1 MRTLYISCVLA
12 VAVLALLFEEG
23 VLPVGF
29 LPTDATMQ
37 YVFALLCVAMTFG
50 NVFVALRLFKSKKV
64 VEQLNSTET
73 SAAFAAYRKW
83 NTMRILLIFLPA
95 MWNLIVYYGLDFNS
109 SAMYC
114 FLIVAIGA
122 LFCWPTSK
130 P

>member
-12 VAVLALLFEEG
+12 VAVLALMFEEG
-23 VLPVGF
+23 VLPTGF

-37 YVFALLCVAMTFG
+37 YFFSLLCIAMTFG
-50 NVFVALRLFKSKKV
+50 DVYVALRLFKIKKV
-64 VEQLNSTET
+64 ADQLKSTET
-73 SAAFAAYRKW
+73 PEAFAAYRKW
-83 NTMRILLIFLPA
+83 NTMRILLIFIPA
-95 MWNLIVYYGLDFNS
+95 MWNLIVYYGMNFNS